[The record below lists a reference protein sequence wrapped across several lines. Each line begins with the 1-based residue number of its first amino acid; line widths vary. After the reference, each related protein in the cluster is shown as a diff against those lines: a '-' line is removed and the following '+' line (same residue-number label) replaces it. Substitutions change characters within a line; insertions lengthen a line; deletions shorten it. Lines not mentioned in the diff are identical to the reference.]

1 MRLIALTLLTLVP
14 AALLSCRQNDAPDE
28 ATELLERVRDQDYT
42 AWQRAPGFGSRT
54 PSDAPH
60 SDQVEIFVNDVVGDA
75 LAADEPLT
83 EWPEGSI
90 IVKDGYTDDG
100 ELALIAVMA
109 KRSTGWFWA
118 EYDADDAPL
127 YSGVP
132 DVCVDCHDSGS
143 DFVRAF
149 GF

>member
-1 MRLIALTLLTLVP
+1 MRLVLNLTLVLVAL
-14 AALLSCRQNDAPDE
+14 AACRQNDSPDE
-28 ATELLERVRDQDYT
+28 AAELLERVRAEDY
-42 AWQRAPGFGSRT
+42 ASWQRAPGYDSRT

-60 SDQVEIFVNDVVGDA
+60 SDQVEIFVNDVLGAA
-75 LAADEPLT
+75 LAEEEVAT

-100 ELALIAVMA
+100 ELALVAIME
-109 KRSTGWFWA
+109 KRASGWFWA

>member
-1 MRLIALTLLTLVP
+1 MRGLLFLTLLTLG
-14 AALLSCRQNDAPDE
+14 ACRQNDAPDE
-28 ATELLERVRDQDYT
+28 AAELLERVRDEDYGS
-42 AWQRAPGFGSRT
+42 WQRAPGYDERT

-60 SDQVEIFVNDVVGDA
+60 SDAVEIFVNDVVAGA
-75 LAADEPLT
+75 LVSEEALS

-100 ELALIAVMA
+100 ELALIAVME
-109 KRSTGWFWA
+109 KRANGWFWA
-118 EYDADDAPL
+118 EYDGEGATL

-132 DVCVDCHDSGS
+132 DICIDCHDGGS

>member
-1 MRLIALTLLTLVP
+1 MRPFVSLLLV
-14 AALLSCRQNDAPDE
+14 AVGACRQNDSPDE
-28 ATELLERVRDQDYT
+28 AAELLERVRAEDYPS
-42 AWQRAPGFGSRT
+42 WQRAPGYEERT
-54 PSDAPH
+54 PSNAPH
-60 SDQVEIFVNDVVGDA
+60 SDQVEMFVNDVVADA
-75 LAADEPLT
+75 LAADSVLT

-100 ELALIAVMA
+100 ELALIALME
-109 KRSTGWFWA
+109 KRADGWFWV
-118 EYDADDAPL
+118 EYDGDGEIL

-143 DFVRAF
+143 DFVLAF

>member
-1 MRLIALTLLTLVP
+1 M
-14 AALLSCRQNDAPDE
+14 
-28 ATELLERVRDQDYT
+28 
-42 AWQRAPGFGSRT
+42 
-54 PSDAPH
+54 
-60 SDQVEIFVNDVVGDA
+60 FVNDVVADA
-75 LAADEPLT
+75 LAADSVLT

-100 ELALIAVMA
+100 ELALIALME
-109 KRSTGWFWA
+109 KRADGWFWA
-118 EYDADDAPL
+118 EYDGDGEIL

-143 DFVRAF
+143 DFVLAF